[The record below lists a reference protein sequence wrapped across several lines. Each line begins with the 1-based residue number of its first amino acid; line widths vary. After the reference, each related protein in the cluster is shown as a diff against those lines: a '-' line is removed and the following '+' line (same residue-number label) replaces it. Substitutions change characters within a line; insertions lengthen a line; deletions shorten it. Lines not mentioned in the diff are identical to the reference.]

1 MDMLPVQPIIS
12 KRKKSDND
20 SKQQKKREA
29 IKIVDT
35 PKKLVW
41 SFTVLFLTKK
51 AIIIT
56 SKHGTKFLFPIKIL
70 FLENFKN
77 NCPEKLA

>member
-41 SFTVLFLTKK
+41 SFTVLFLR
-51 AIIIT
+51 
-56 SKHGTKFLFPIKIL
+56 
-70 FLENFKN
+70 
-77 NCPEKLA
+77 

>member
-20 SKQQKKREA
+20 SKQKKKREA

-41 SFTVLFLTKK
+41 SFTVLFLR
-51 AIIIT
+51 
-56 SKHGTKFLFPIKIL
+56 
-70 FLENFKN
+70 
-77 NCPEKLA
+77 